1 MEIRILS
8 QLGQRNSVP
17 LRRGFTLLELVIVL
31 AILGIIGAIAVPRFT
46 SAQTR
51 YRADAA
57 ARRVQVD
64 LSLAR
69 RHAKV
74 LTTSQTVSFDAATN
88 SYRLIGMADPDHAAA
103 DYEVSLSEEPYN
115 ATIVSSD
122 FGGDAKIIFDAWGVP
137 DSGGSVLIQVG
148 SYQKVID
155 VDPDTGQ
162 ASVQ

>member
-1 MEIRILS
+1 MS
-8 QLGQRNSVP
+8 QLGQRNSFP
-17 LRRGFTLLELVIVL
+17 YRRGFTLIELVIVL
-31 AILGIIGAIAVPRFT
+31 AILGIIGAIAVPRFA

-74 LTTSQTVSFDAATN
+74 LTTSQTVSFDTVAN
-88 SYRLIGMADPDHAAA
+88 SYRLIGMTDPDNAAVE
-103 DYEVSLSEEPYN
+103 YEVSLSEEPYN

-122 FGGDAKIIFDAWGVP
+122 FGGDAKIIFDGWGAP
-137 DSGGSVLIQVG
+137 DSGGSVFVQVG
-148 SYQKVID
+148 NYQKAIN

-162 ASVQ
+162 ASVP